1 MNRIQK
7 KIILDALDNEHLLS
21 EREVDFINQIAEY
34 DDDRESTKA
43 QNSWLNKIGSRI
55 AES

>member
-7 KIILDALDNEHLLS
+7 QIVLDALDNEHLLS
-21 EREVDFINQIAEY
+21 ESEVDFINQIAEY
-34 DDDRESTKA
+34 DDDRELTKA